1 MTRRF
6 DGAITTPDEP
16 PDSTRPPAARRPRR
30 PISIEIAAAI
40 LVVGGLVAIVGTIGS
55 LGLLGLDGA
64 AADPGAR
71 PVIAVILALN
81 VLTVLVGLLLRIGRA
96 WIVCI
101 NVVAVLLFI
110 ELTAIPG
117 GSPTAAFFTALDGFV
132 FVALARN
139 RAWFEWRP
147 PEEVPAR

>member
-16 PDSTRPPAARRPRR
+16 PDSTRPPAGCRPRR

-55 LGLLGLDGA
+55 LGLDGA